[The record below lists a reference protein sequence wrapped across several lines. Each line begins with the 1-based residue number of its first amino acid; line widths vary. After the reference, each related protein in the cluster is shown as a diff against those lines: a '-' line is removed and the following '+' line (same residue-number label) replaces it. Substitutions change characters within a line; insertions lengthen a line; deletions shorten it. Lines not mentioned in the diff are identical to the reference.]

1 VSSFRALPPYDGS
14 IGPLP
19 AHDVDN
25 NYLLARYGI
34 TKPTLFK
41 RRDALVERGWV
52 VPQRTGNRVFYA
64 AQDVHLLDSVNFWAS
79 QGYSIPEIVQH
90 LRNQEV
96 AFRRGQ
102 VDEEDGNAFEA
113 DQPIDVG
120 ATNTT
125 TDLVVKGIQTSAKDL
140 QLLGEEFVEK
150 FAQRV
155 SDVVKEAMP
164 RDVLAAHD
172 FLAKA
177 ADKKYLLT
185 GAILAQGLGF
195 KSTTISSWGDR
206 NERLGFVIKR
216 AGTGRG
222 MWRVERME
230 GEEGGKEAGEM
241 VAYFRELLDRAE
253 RGGKGEAPTPFTKP
267 LTAKNARAARDVAV

>member
-1 VSSFRALPPYDGS
+1 M
-14 IGPLP
+14 P
-19 AHDVDN
+19 AYDVDN
-25 NYLLARYGI
+25 KYLLARYGI

-41 RRDALVERGWV
+41 RRDALVENGWV
-52 VPQRTGNRVFYA
+52 VPTRTANRVSYT
-64 AQDVHLLDSVNFWAS
+64 AQDVHLLDSVHFWATNN
-79 QGYSIPEIVQH
+79 YSIPEIVQH
-90 LRNQEV
+90 LRDQER
-96 AFRRGQ
+96 AYKRGQ
-102 VDEEDGNAFEA
+102 RDEEDGNAFET

-120 ATNTT
+120 VENTT

-155 SDVVKEAMP
+155 GEVVKEAMP

-177 ADKKYLLT
+177 ADKKYLIS

-195 KSTTISSWGDR
+195 KNTTVGSWGDR
-206 NERLGFVIKR
+206 TERLGFVILR
-216 AGTGRG
+216 VGRG
-222 MWRVERME
+222 NWRVERLEGDE
-230 GEEGGKEAGEM
+230 GETQKERQM

-253 RGGKGEAPTPFTKP
+253 KESKGEAPTPFTKP
-267 LTAKNARAARDVAV
+267 LTAKNARAAGDVAV

>member
-1 VSSFRALPPYDGS
+1 MSSPRLLPPYDGS
-14 IGPLP
+14 VGPLP
-19 AHDVDN
+19 ATDVDN

-41 RRDALVERGWV
+41 RRDALVEKGWV
-52 VPQRTGNRVFYA
+52 VPLRVGTRVFYV
-64 AQDVHLLDSVNFWAS
+64 AQDVHLLDSVHFWAS
-79 QGYSIPEIVQH
+79 NNYSIPEIVQH
-90 LRNQEV
+90 LRDQEN
-96 AFRRGQ
+96 AYKRGQ
-102 VDEEDGNAFEA
+102 RDEDDGNAFEA
-113 DQPIDVG
+113 DQLIDVG

-155 SDVVKEAMP
+155 SEVVKEAMP

-177 ADKKYLLT
+177 ADKKYLLS
-185 GAILAQGLGF
+185 GAILGQGLGF
-195 KSTTISSWGDR
+195 KSTTVSSWGDR
-206 NERLGFVIKR
+206 TERLGFAIVR
-216 AGTGRG
+216 VGRG
-222 MWRVERME
+222 NWRVERLDDEE
-230 GEEGGKEAGEM
+230 GETQKERQM

-253 RGGKGEAPTPFTKP
+253 KESKGKAPTPFTKP
-267 LTAKNARAARDVAV
+267 LTAKNARGARDVAV

>member
-1 VSSFRALPPYDGS
+1 MPPYEGS
-14 IGPLP
+14 VGPLP
-19 AHDVDN
+19 ATDVDN

-41 RRDALVERGWV
+41 RRDALVENGWV
-52 VPQRTGNRVFYA
+52 VPQRVGSRVYYVA
-64 AQDVHLLDSVNFWAS
+64 KDVHLLDSVHYWAS
-79 QGYSIPEIVQH
+79 NNYSIPEIVQH
-90 LRNQEV
+90 LRNQEY
-96 AFRRGQ
+96 AYKRGQ
-102 VDEEDGNAFEA
+102 FDEEDGNAFERNQTIEVSA
-113 DQPIDVG
+113 E
-120 ATNTT
+120 NTT
-125 TDLVVKGIQTSAKDL
+125 TDLVVKGIQTTAKDL

-155 SDVVKEAMP
+155 GEVVKEAVP

-195 KSTTISSWGDR
+195 RNTTISSWGDR
-206 NERLGFVIKR
+206 TERLGFVIVR
-216 AGTGRG
+216 AGRG
-222 MWRVERME
+222 TWRVERME
-230 GEEGGKEAGEM
+230 GEEETKKEGEM
-241 VAYFRELLDRAE
+241 VAYFKELLERAE
-253 RGGKGEAPTPFTKP
+253 KEVKGETPIPFTKP